1 MVKENIY
8 DFSFT
13 AASLREKELRFV
25 AESIRNDE
33 KANLNVTLGNGK
45 EATGKRLFVEY
56 QKRLGV
62 LTSEQVTILIEGSLT
77 SQKQVA
83 FLAMAKLHGF
93 ICDFTIEILREK
105 VLLFD
110 YKLTEGEYVSFFRR
124 KLEEYPSMYKMSDLT
139 HKKIRQVLFKVLE
152 QAGIIDSIKN
162 KEIQPQLLDDKLIS
176 AITNDNK
183 KWLRLFFVSDMDIE
197 NYKY

>member
-13 AASLREKELRFV
+13 AASLREKDLRFV
-25 AESIRNDE
+25 AKSIRNDE
-33 KANLNVTLGNGK
+33 NANLNVTLGNGK

-56 QKRLGV
+56 QKRLGA
-62 LTSEQVTILIEGSLT
+62 LTSDQVTILIEGSLT
-77 SQKQVA
+77 SQKQIA

-93 ICDFTIEILREK
+93 IRDFAVEILREK

-110 YKLTEGEYVSFFRR
+110 YKLTEGEYVTFFRR

-162 KEIQPQLLDDKLIS
+162 REIQPQLLDDKLIN
-176 AITNDNK
+176 AIANDDK